1 MIYRN
6 LDGIYF
12 RIYRDNKWQNICFT
26 DLTENETEAV
36 IKDRSEEWLNSL
48 YEELVKVL
56 LEIKKCINSQSVDN
70 AINLVL
76 ESISVLTTKEKLFTI
91 KNVIRNLA
99 DYYNI
104 VNKE

>member
-6 LDGIYF
+6 LDGVYF
-12 RIYRDNKWQNICFT
+12 RIYRDEQWQSICFT
-26 DLTENETEAV
+26 DLTEDEVEAV

-70 AINLVL
+70 AICLL
-76 ESISVLTTKEKLFTI
+76 FESISVLTLKEKLFTI

-99 DYYNI
+99 DYYDI

>member
-1 MIYRN
+1 MICRN
-6 LDGIYF
+6 LDGVYF

-26 DLTENETEAV
+26 DLTEKETEAV
-36 IKDRSEEWLNSL
+36 IKDRSEEWLNNL
-48 YEELVKVL
+48 YEILVEVLVK
-56 LEIKKCINSQSVDN
+56 IKECINSQSVDN
-70 AINLVL
+70 AINLIL

-99 DYYNI
+99 AYYSI